1 LIPQGKIRNFKGYD
15 DNLGLLNKDSYLSS
29 RLTNQEVSAAI
40 EFRRQQQI
48 KAGEIDPMTGA
59 LTDKGKEA
67 QGRFSDKATLQNTQ
81 ERLLGKRQR
90 INQAKNML
98 RSGKLKKGQVQE
110 YINTGILPEEKA
122 QGIVAGTAGKMS
134 QLDPFGGF
142 GNIPAGGAGG
152 ANLDPR
158 LPLPAGGAGGGNLDP
173 RLPLPAGGAGGGNVF
188 GRYDLYD
195 PNLPLP
201 PGAIQSGPY
210 RPGPLPPGAIQ
221 PLAGGAPAG
230 GGGVAGPDV
239 AMNNL
244 AQALNAVRDGFQIN
258 VGEINVTISNATEL
272 ANSIKSVVV
281 EAVKESVGS
290 ADLNNAPA
298 AGSVS
303 SMTDGPPGAYA

>member
-1 LIPQGKIRNFKGYD
+1 
-15 DNLGLLNKDSYLSS
+15 
-29 RLTNQEVSAAI
+29 
-40 EFRRQQQI
+40 
-48 KAGEIDPMTGA
+48 MTGA

-152 ANLDPR
+152 A
-158 LPLPAGGAGGGNLDP
+158 NLDP

>member
-1 LIPQGKIRNFKGYD
+1 MAINKLSTSKGKIKGVA
-15 DNLGLLNKDSYLSS
+15 NCASFGAEKTTEVLSSTSCGTLRCGTRLVHTLVVAGGGAAGLLGGL
-29 RLTNQEVSAAI
+29 
-40 EFRRQQQI
+40 
-48 KAGEIDPMTGA
+48 
-59 LTDKGKEA
+59 
-67 QGRFSDKATLQNTQ
+67 
-81 ERLLGKRQR
+81 
-90 INQAKNML
+90 
-98 RSGKLKKGQVQE
+98 
-110 YINTGILPEEKA
+110 
-122 QGIVAGTAGKMS
+122 
-134 QLDPFGGF
+134 FG
-142 GNIPAGGAGG
+142 GGAGQPAPFTEPKRSGNPG
-152 ANLDPR
+152 AGAPAGAIQR
-158 LPLPAGGAGGGNLDP
+158 LPYRPG
-173 RLPLPAGGAGGGNVF
+173 
-188 GRYDLYD
+188 
-195 PNLPLP
+195 PLP

-210 RPGPLPPGAIQ
+210 RPGALPPGAIQ

-244 AQALNAVRDGFQIN
+244 AQALNAVKDGFQIN